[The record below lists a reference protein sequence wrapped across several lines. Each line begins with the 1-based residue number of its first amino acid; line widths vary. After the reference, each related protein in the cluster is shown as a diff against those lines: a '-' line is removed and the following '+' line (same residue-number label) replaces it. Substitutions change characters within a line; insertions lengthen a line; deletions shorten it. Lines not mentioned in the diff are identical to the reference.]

1 MFHGAY
7 RLALVTVLM
16 VSIGVG
22 TVGVASAN
30 DLGKVLL
37 GVAAGVLVYKA
48 LDNDNGCN
56 GPAYYAPQPCSP
68 PYVRAEQPWDKHR
81 RYNPPPNYGYYAP
94 SPRQAYDQGY
104 GDGWKDGKSYGY
116 QKGAA
121 RGYGRGYRDG
131 YGVGYDRGSDRG
143 RGWARY

>member
-7 RLALVTVLM
+7 RLALVTALI
-16 VSIGVG
+16 VSLGVG

-48 LDNDNGCN
+48 LDNDNDRCYS
-56 GPAYYAPQPCSP
+56 GPAYCPP
-68 PYVRAEQPWDKHR
+68 PYVRAEQPWDR
-81 RYNPPPNYGYYAP
+81 NPRYNPPPNYGYYAP
-94 SPRQAYDQGY
+94 SPRQAYNQGY
-104 GDGWKDGKSYGY
+104 GDGWQDGKSYGV
-116 QKGAA
+116 QKGMA
-121 RGYGRGYRDG
+121 RGYKYGYRD
-131 YGVGYDRGSDRG
+131 GYDRGSDRG